1 MIAQCDEARPTCKPC
16 SKARAVCDYERPAGQ
31 TRNQA
36 LSKNQRRL
44 QSQLRTFT
52 SLIHALRCA
61 DINTSGR
68 ILRHLRHGDYDGILL
83 CDNPSSDM
91 TQHTDK
97 VYPWEDM
104 SSDEQP
110 QPGSRNVVLPP
121 VGDLMSMQRTSAE
134 YPISYMIPQTPSS
147 PKRNHQEYSLPSQM
161 IAMPSVS
168 SSEFGRVKDRD
179 GRSDIWAELTALA
192 VSHP

>member
-1 MIAQCDEARPTCKPC
+1 MSTFKTLSSHYFSDMIAQCDEARPTCKPC

-83 CDNPSSDM
+83 CDDSSSDM
-91 TQHTDK
+91 TQRADK
-97 VYPWEDM
+97 VYPWEDLP
-104 SSDEQP
+104 SDERP
-110 QPGSRNVVLPP
+110 QPGSRNIVLPH
-121 VGDLMSMQRTSAE
+121 VGDLMSIRRTSAE
-134 YPISYMIPQTPSS
+134 HPIPHVIHQTPSPS
-147 PKRNHQEYSLPSQM
+147 RQHHREYSLPSQM
-161 IAMPSVS
+161 VAMPSVP
-168 SSEFGRVKDRD
+168 SSEFG
-179 GRSDIWAELTALA
+179 
-192 VSHP
+192 P